1 MSPDAPPPPETAA
14 RQAARLPRPLL
25 IVLGILVVAFV
36 ATLVILLSVVR
47 PPSYDPVPLP
57 SVSRT

>member
-1 MSPDAPPPPETAA
+1 VSPTAPTA
-14 RQAARLPRPLL
+14 RRPRLLL

-36 ATLVILLSVVR
+36 TTLIILVSVVR
-47 PPSYDPVPLP
+47 PPSYEPVPVP

>member
-1 MSPDAPPPPETAA
+1 MSSTPPPGPEVVA
-14 RQAARLPRPLL
+14 RPRARRPRLLL

-36 ATLVILLSVVR
+36 TTLIILISVVR
-47 PPSYDPVPLP
+47 PPSYEPVPVP

>member
-1 MSPDAPPPPETAA
+1 MSPDTAPRPEAAA
-14 RQAARLPRPLL
+14 RGSARLPRALL
-25 IVLGILVVAFV
+25 IVLGILAIAFV

-47 PPSYDPVPLP
+47 PPSYDPVPVP

>member
-1 MSPDAPPPPETAA
+1 MNPDAPPRPEVAV
-14 RQAARLPRPLL
+14 RPSDRLPRALL
-25 IVLGILVVAFV
+25 VVLGILVVAFV

-47 PPSYDPVPLP
+47 PPSYEPVPVP